1 MTRLLPLLFL
11 GFYGLL
17 LPPCRGQQ
25 MMNGSSSGA
34 KSDAMAMGSSSN
46 QQSNTSAS
54 NSYGGSNNSYQY
66 NTEFGRASEYNF
78 SARQLH
84 CEGPRAFLGFWA
96 DPQADYWYNGN
107 PYGMNA
113 WEMRG
118 GAGVTMPFGSL
129 NETCKQMSRRL
140 EQQLNFD
147 TSVGIVRAC
156 AGLQR
161 SGVVVDDQLLQTFP
175 DLAVCRTRV
184 LGPLSGAAG
193 ISARPAATGGMPLA
207 PPPRIPSTLPGSG
220 RAAAGDAGP

>member
-1 MTRLLPLLFL
+1 MSRPLSLLLLLFC
-11 GFYGLL
+11 GLL

-25 MMNGSSSGA
+25 MTNGSSSGA
-34 KSDAMAMGSSSN
+34 KSDAMAIGSSSN

-78 SARQLH
+78 STRQLH

-96 DPQADYWYNGN
+96 DPQSDYWYNGN
-107 PYGMNA
+107 PYGVNA

-161 SGVVVDDQLLQTFP
+161 SGVVVDDQLLQAFP
-175 DLAVCRTRV
+175 DLAACRMLV
-184 LGPLSGAAG
+184 LAPQGGAAG
-193 ISARPAATGGMPLA
+193 LSARPPGPGGMPLA
-207 PPPRIPSTLPGSG
+207 PPPRITPALPGSG
-220 RAAAGDAGP
+220 RAAAGGAGT